1 MLGIIFSITPRKISG
16 WNLTVLEEE
25 KSSEPKHHGF
35 RFDSLIF
42 GGVLLLFLF
51 LLHPG
56 RLTWNPTNHPF
67 RKENDL
73 KQTSMIMVH
82 VHLPGCSRPQGQAIT
97 SIASAI
103 ASASEPLPHGRT
115 GKTSGAIVVSNQG
128 PELNECFVLKGPL
141 EWDKAWWNDLV
152 LVWKKTQILKSSG
165 PPQNIGDDFGKLS
178 DIFLF
183 FFRWTRSKQSWI
195 SNLIV
200 FKTVTGEMDLWF
212 CGLESLSCSR
222 CSVHD
227 SINVSSRL
235 TTHFFFEILL
245 ETVAETWCND
255 II

>member
-1 MLGIIFSITPRKISG
+1 
-16 WNLTVLEEE
+16 
-25 KSSEPKHHGF
+25 
-35 RFDSLIF
+35 
-42 GGVLLLFLF
+42 
-51 LLHPG
+51 
-56 RLTWNPTNHPF
+56 
-67 RKENDL
+67 
-73 KQTSMIMVH
+73 MVH
-82 VHLPGCSRPQGQAIT
+82 VHLPGCIHFFCCCSRPQGQAIT

-128 PELNECFVLKGPL
+128 PELNECSYWRDHWSGTKLGETTWFLF
-141 EWDKAWWNDLV
+141 E
-152 LVWKKTQILKSSG
+152 KKTQILKSSG

-200 FKTVTGEMDLWF
+200 FKTVTGEMDWWF